1 MIGAPSSSRLRGL
14 VEHSVLTTD
23 VARAL
28 RSSLAFA
35 GVWIICLLNGQAIA
49 AVFAAMVAM
58 NLALVD
64 VRGDYLVR
72 LAILLT
78 MTVVLA
84 VSVFVGTISGANV
97 ASATLMMGA
106 LALLGGCWRHW
117 SGDYGPNLAV
127 ISALLFLIALA
138 QPGNWHAGL
147 RLMMLVG
154 FGGLC
159 GITLQLSGWLFRP
172 QHPLRHAVAE
182 TWVAAADLIT
192 SLRTETNEGEPFT
205 GEFVE
210 KESALRATVDR
221 TLGALA
227 AAASKRQPA
236 LLEHLDR
243 VTHIAARLV
252 TRVTALNTVLEAI
265 RSRPE
270 FTQVAPT
277 LDLALR
283 ALANAARSAALT
295 IITHRRE
302 QFVALEV
309 RLQRC
314 EHLLSILDE
323 RLLSLPSTGADVVQ
337 AKEILSQIAE
347 LLPVIRST
355 LAETVDQGLPRA
367 GFALR
372 LPELGGLSLRSL
384 SSWVNP
390 AQELDSV
397 LVRYTLRVAVLM
409 MVAVAIYKW
418 FAIPRGYWIAFTAI
432 VVLQPDYGATREKAG
447 QRILGTLAGSVLG
460 SALLW
465 IKLPVAALV
474 GLATIMAF
482 GFAYFLKRRYAL
494 AVFFVTL
501 MLVLMME
508 AVMPVNLDF
517 TEGRLLSNVAGG
529 AMALCAALFF
539 WPKWEREQFPKI
551 IATAVQ
557 ANRNYLDAIGRQL
570 ISGEPFAGEAVQMKR
585 KAERANSQASASI
598 QRLLGEPSRR
608 QNNTERAA
616 ALTAYNQRITRTLT
630 VLGLHLNRLERVTEP
645 AFTGT
650 IQKINVA
657 LEALAR
663 GFETEQWPAARSE
676 TKIAL
681 PANRS
686 AGMDLIYGQLAKV
699 VTEIEAMTLA
709 AQIQATDK
717 SDLMPAPGRCET

>member
-1 MIGAPSSSRLRGL
+1 
-14 VEHSVLTTD
+14 
-23 VARAL
+23 
-28 RSSLAFA
+28 
-35 GVWIICLLNGQAIA
+35 
-49 AVFAAMVAM
+49 
-58 NLALVD
+58 
-64 VRGDYLVR
+64 
-72 LAILLT
+72 
-78 MTVVLA
+78 
-84 VSVFVGTISGANV
+84 
-97 ASATLMMGA
+97 MMGA
-106 LALLGGCWRHW
+106 LALLGGCWRHL
-117 SGDYGPNLAV
+117 SGDYGPNLAI

-138 QPGNWHAGL
+138 HPGDWHAGW
-147 RLMMLVG
+147 RLIMWVG

-159 GITLQLSGWLFRP
+159 GIAIQLSGWFFRP

-182 TWVAAADLIT
+182 SWVAASDLIT
-192 SLRTETNEGEPFT
+192 SLRAETNEGEPFT
-205 GEFVE
+205 GKFVE
-210 KESALRATVDR
+210 KDSALRATVDR
-221 TLGALA
+221 TLAALRVVT
-227 AAASKRQPA
+227 SKRQPA

-243 VTHIAARLV
+243 TTHIAARLA
-252 TRVTALNTVLEAI
+252 TRVTALNTALETI
-265 RSRPE
+265 RLQPA
-270 FTQVAPT
+270 FAQIAPT

-302 QFVALEV
+302 QFLALEV
-309 RLQRC
+309 RLSRC
-314 EHLLSILDE
+314 EHLLRILDE
-323 RLLSLPSTGADVVQ
+323 RLSSLPSAGSDLIQ
-337 AKEILSQIAE
+337 AKEILAQIPE
-347 LLPVIRST
+347 LFPVIRSS
-355 LAETVDQGLPRA
+355 LAETVDHGLPQA

-372 LPELGGLSLRSL
+372 LPELGGLSARAL

-397 LVRYTLRVAVLM
+397 LVRYTFRVMVLTMIAVAV
-409 MVAVAIYKW
+409 YKG

-460 SALLW
+460 SVLLW
-465 IKLPVAALV
+465 IKLPVAAIV
-474 GLATIMAF
+474 GLATVMAF

-508 AVMPVNLDF
+508 AVMPVKLDF

-539 WPKWEREQFPKI
+539 WPKWEQEQFPRI
-551 IATAVQ
+551 IATAVT
-557 ANRNYLDAIGRQL
+557 ANRIYLDAIGRQL
-570 ISGEPFAGEAVQMKR
+570 VSGEPFIGEAVQMKR

-630 VLGLHLNRLERVTEP
+630 VLGLHLNRRERVTEP
-645 AFTGT
+645 AFSTM
-650 IQKINVA
+650 IQKISA
-657 LEALAR
+657 SLESLAR
-663 GFETEQWPAARSE
+663 GLESEQLPAATTE
-676 TKIAL
+676 TKIDL
-681 PANRS
+681 PAKRP

-709 AQIQATDK
+709 A
-717 SDLMPAPGRCET
+717 GRVA